1 MSVRKLNFSRRRA
14 LSAVGGPMD
23 GLNVAPPRTVDD
35 AAMRA
40 LCHDLIQPL
49 TAIRMLADPHVPSND
64 ERLAGIRHE
73 VAWLTDLVDSV
84 LGGEREDEQEPLDL
98 MEVTT
103 YAVSCCAPVVR
114 PAVRLEGDEPVLVLA
129 PRVELVRALICL
141 LDNAGRAAGP
151 HGRVTVVVSASG
163 PLAVVAVADDGPGL
177 GRLAPQHSIGLV
189 TVAGVLQGCGG
200 RLQLEN
206 GDDGGAVATVE
217 LPLLARVQTR

>member
-1 MSVRKLNFSRRRA
+1 
-14 LSAVGGPMD
+14 MD
-23 GLNVAPPRTVDD
+23 GLHVAAPRPGGD

-64 ERLAGIRHE
+64 ERLAGILHE
-73 VAWLTDLVDSV
+73 VAWLTDLVGSV

-98 MEVTT
+98 MDVTR
-103 YAVSCCAPVVR
+103 YAVSCCAPLVR
-114 PAVRLEGDEPVLVLA
+114 SAVRLEGAGPVPVLA
-129 PRVELVRALICL
+129 PRVALVRALICL
-141 LDNAGRAAGP
+141 LDNAARAAGP

-189 TVAGVLQGCGG
+189 TVAGVLRDCGG

-206 GDDGGAVATVE
+206 GVDGGAVATVE
-217 LPLLARVQTR
+217 LPLLAQVQTR